1 MNTPEET
8 PKAPR
13 APREK
18 PEPAAIT
25 QDQVLRVFADNPTKV
40 IAYRQL
46 SRRLG
51 VTAKTQREEIFA
63 HIKVLRKNGLITLLQ
78 NDEYRL
84 ADTDAVAAAL
94 MPSSARKSGKKEALP
109 VAPPRNRSV
118 QAEFGQDPIVHRRRS
133 AGFDYVDGDD
143 RPERAPS
150 NTVIGTVDLATPN
163 FAFVVPE
170 GTGEAD
176 DIRVFTDQL
185 KFALQGDVVRV
196 RMRSSRDG
204 RPVGDVVEVLK
215 RVRPEIVGRI
225 QIQGTLGFVKPD
237 NRKVYFDVFVP
248 PHLLHESRNGDKV
261 LVRINEFPEDSSR
274 QPVGEVIRNFG
285 AAGGN
290 EAEINAIMAEFG
302 LPFEFP
308 EEVQTESEGISEV
321 IAEDEIARR
330 RDFRNVTT
338 FTIDPADAKD
348 FDDALSIEKLQN
360 GHWEIGVHIAD
371 VTHYVRPGTELERE
385 GKHRATSVYLVDRV
399 IPMLP
404 ELLSNGLCSLRPH

>member
-1 MNTPEET
+1 MNTPES

-13 APREK
+13 AQREK

-51 VTAKTQREEIFA
+51 VTTKGQREEIFA
-63 HIKVLRKNGLITLLQ
+63 HIKVLRKNGLIALLQ

-94 MPSSARKSGKKEALP
+94 MPSSAKKPTKKGESA
-109 VAPPRNRSV
+109 VKPPRTLSV
-118 QAEFGQDPIVHRRRS
+118 QDQFGRDPIVHRRRE

-170 GTGEAD
+170 GTGDSD

-196 RMRSSRDG
+196 RLRSGSRDG
-204 RPVGDVVEVLK
+204 RPMGDVVEVLK

-308 EEVQTESEGISEV
+308 EEVQEESEGISEV
-321 IAEDEIARR
+321 IQPDEIARR
-330 RDFRNVTT
+330 RDFRAITT
-338 FTIDPADAKD
+338 FTIDPVDAKD
-348 FDDALSIEKLQN
+348 FDDALSIVWN
-360 GHWEIGVHIAD
+360 FHS
-371 VTHYVRPGTELERE
+371 
-385 GKHRATSVYLVDRV
+385 GKFF
-399 IPMLP
+399 
-404 ELLSNGLCSLRPH
+404 